1 MVSPQAK
8 RQAARYVEDAWHYS
22 ERQACRVVGTGR
34 SSVRYQPGQR
44 SDEAVLR
51 RRIRELADKHKSY
64 GYRFITA
71 LLRRE
76 GLLVNKKRV
85 HRIWQDEGLQ
95 QTRRRVTKRRYGPA
109 GETLHKAER
118 RNHVWSYDFI
128 EDRTE
133 NGNKIRILGVVDEF
147 TRECLSIR
155 AARSIPATKVIDT
168 LEWLFLLHGAPEH
181 IRSDNGPEFIA
192 HAVQNWLEQR
202 SCNTIYITPGSPW
215 ENPFIESFF
224 ATLRR
229 ECLDRHLFYSLSEAQ
244 TVLDAWRQEYNGYR
258 PHSSLDYITPADYA
272 DLCATT
278 PTAIALPAAAPA
290 G

>member
-8 RQAARYVEDAWHYS
+8 RQATRYVEDAWHYS
-22 ERQACRVVGTGR
+22 ERQACRVVNTGR
-34 SSVRYQPGQR
+34 SSVRYQQR
-44 SDEAVLR
+44 QKPDETVLR

-76 GLLVNKKRV
+76 GFLVNKKRV
-85 HRIWQDEGLQ
+85 YRIWQEEGLQ
-95 QTRRRVTKRRYGPA
+95 QTRRRVAKRRYGPA
-109 GETLHKAER
+109 GETLQRAER

-133 NGNKIRILGVVDEF
+133 SGNKIRILGVVDEF

-155 AARSIPATKVIDT
+155 ADRSIPATKVIDT
-168 LEWLFLLHGAPEH
+168 LEWLQLLHGAPEH

-192 HAVQNWLEQR
+192 HAVQEWLEQR
-202 SCNTIYITPGSPW
+202 DCNTIYITPGSPW

-229 ECLDRHLFYSLSEAQ
+229 ECLNRNLFYSGAEAQ
-244 TVLDAWRQEYNGYR
+244 TVLEEWRQEYNRYR
-258 PHSSLDYITPADYA
+258 PHSSLEYMTPEAYA
-272 DLCATT
+272 NTCTT
-278 PTAIALPAAAPA
+278 MSIAKTLPAAIAT